1 MKVKTGVTEDA
12 ESDDVINFEVRPR
25 TSGFYRKLSVLR
37 DFEEI
42 SGNLKV
48 KTGVIEDAE
57 SDEVINFQICP
68 RTSG

>member
-1 MKVKTGVTEDA
+1 MKFKTGVSEDA
-12 ESDDVINFEVRPR
+12 ESDDGIKFEIRPR
-25 TSGFYRKLSVLR
+25 TSGLNRKLAVLR

-48 KTGVIEDAE
+48 KTGTIEDVE
-57 SDEVINFQICP
+57 SDNVIKFEICP